1 MNIPL
6 NIDWQQILLHLFN
19 FTILAG
25 GLYLLLYRP
34 VKEFMQKRDAYY
46 QGINDQAEQLKQ
58 QADQLKK
65 DYQQKLSEAD
75 SEITQKRADVQKQLE
90 AFRQQQVSQAEKQA
104 QAILQKAKESADR
117 EHEQMLSKASKE
129 LTDLAVSAAE
139 KIVLKDQGDPYD
151 QFLNLAEGE
160 KPHEQ
165 SKE

>member
-1 MNIPL
+1 M
-6 NIDWQQILLHLFN
+6 QYEYSVEYRTGSRFCCHLFN

-75 SEITQKRADVQKQLE
+75 SEIAR
-90 AFRQQQVSQAEKQA
+90 
-104 QAILQKAKESADR
+104 KEPTCKSSWRLSASSR
-117 EHEQMLSKASKE
+117 
-129 LTDLAVSAAE
+129 
-139 KIVLKDQGDPYD
+139 
-151 QFLNLAEGE
+151 
-160 KPHEQ
+160 
-165 SKE
+165 

>member
-65 DYQQKLSEAD
+65 DYQQKLSDAD
-75 SEITQKRADVQKQLE
+75 SEIVQKRADAQKQLE
-90 AFRQQQVSQAEKQA
+90 AFRQQQVSQAEKEARTDAFQSLEGA
-104 QAILQKAKESADR
+104 ERSGSERGGKDR
-117 EHEQMLSKASKE
+117 
-129 LTDLAVSAAE
+129 
-139 KIVLKDQGDPYD
+139 
-151 QFLNLAEGE
+151 FEG
-160 KPHEQ
+160 
-165 SKE
+165 SGRSL

>member
-34 VKEFMQKRDAYY
+34 VKEFMQK
-46 QGINDQAEQLKQ
+46 
-58 QADQLKK
+58 ADQLKK

-75 SEITQKRADVQKQLE
+75 SEIAQKRADAQKQLE

-104 QAILQKAKESADR
+104 QAILQKAKESADC

-151 QFLNLAEGE
+151 QFLNLVEGE

>member
-34 VKEFMQKRDAYY
+34 VKEFMKKRDAYY

-75 SEITQKRADVQKQLE
+75 SEIAQKRADVQKQLE
-90 AFRQQQVSQAEKQA
+90 AFRQQQVSQAENQA

-151 QFLNLAEGE
+151 QFLNLVEGE

>member
-6 NIDWQQILLHLFN
+6 NIDWQEILLHLFN

-75 SEITQKRADVQKQLE
+75 SEIVQKRADAQKQLE

-151 QFLNLAEGE
+151 QFLNLVEGE

>member
-34 VKEFMQKRDAYY
+34 VKEFMKKRDAYY

-65 DYQQKLSEAD
+65 D
-75 SEITQKRADVQKQLE
+75 
-90 AFRQQQVSQAEKQA
+90 
-104 QAILQKAKESADR
+104 
-117 EHEQMLSKASKE
+117 
-129 LTDLAVSAAE
+129 
-139 KIVLKDQGDPYD
+139 
-151 QFLNLAEGE
+151 
-160 KPHEQ
+160 
-165 SKE
+165 

>member
-34 VKEFMQKRDAYY
+34 VKDFMKKREDYY
-46 QGINDQAEQLKQ
+46 KEINDQAEKVKE
-58 QADQLKK
+58 QADQMKQ
-65 DYQQKLSEAD
+65 DYQTKLSAIDAELAKKKAD
-75 SEITQKRADVQKQLE
+75 AQKQLD
-90 AFRQQQVSQAEKQA
+90 AMRQQQVEQA
-104 QAILQKAKESADR
+104 QNQAKQILDKAKESADR
-117 EHEQMLSKASKE
+117 EHELMLTKASKE

-151 QFLNLAEGE
+151 QFLNLVEGE

-165 SKE
+165 PEH

>member
-46 QGINDQAEQLKQ
+46 QGINDQAEQLK
-58 QADQLKK
+58 K

-75 SEITQKRADVQKQLE
+75 SEIAQKRADAQKQLE

-151 QFLNLAEGE
+151 QFLNLVEGE

>member
-75 SEITQKRADVQKQLE
+75 SEIAQKRADAQKQLE
-90 AFRQQQVSQAEKQA
+90 AFRQQQVSQAEN
-104 QAILQKAKESADR
+104 SR
-117 EHEQMLSKASKE
+117 R
-129 LTDLAVSAAE
+129 
-139 KIVLKDQGDPYD
+139 
-151 QFLNLAEGE
+151 QFCR
-160 KPHEQ
+160 KPKRAPTANTNRCFPKPRR
-165 SKE
+165 S

>member
-34 VKEFMQKRDAYY
+34 VKEFMKKRDAYY

-75 SEITQKRADVQKQLE
+75 SEIAQKRADVQKQLE
-90 AFRQQQVSQAEKQA
+90 AFRQQQVS
-104 QAILQKAKESADR
+104 
-117 EHEQMLSKASKE
+117 
-129 LTDLAVSAAE
+129 
-139 KIVLKDQGDPYD
+139 
-151 QFLNLAEGE
+151 
-160 KPHEQ
+160 
-165 SKE
+165 

>member
-1 MNIPL
+1 
-6 NIDWQQILLHLFN
+6 
-19 FTILAG
+19 
-25 GLYLLLYRP
+25 
-34 VKEFMQKRDAYY
+34 MQKRDAYY

-65 DYQQKLSEAD
+65 DYQQKALQRQTVRLRRKEPTRKSSWRLSA
-75 SEITQKRADVQKQLE
+75 SSRSA
-90 AFRQQQVSQAEKQA
+90 QAEKQA

-151 QFLNLAEGE
+151 QFLNLVEGE

>member
-34 VKEFMQKRDAYY
+34 VKEFMKKRDAYY
-46 QGINDQAEQLKQ
+46 QG
-58 QADQLKK
+58 
-65 DYQQKLSEAD
+65 
-75 SEITQKRADVQKQLE
+75 SEIAQKRADVQKQLE

-151 QFLNLAEGE
+151 QFLNLVEGE